1 MEIKNIDEL
10 KQVGEL
16 LNGADTPRIRFINRM
31 WYFIG
36 RDKKINAIK
45 EYRKASGRELR
56 DCKFYVDSLFD
67 NQPTGYEE

>member
-36 RDKKINAIK
+36 RGKKINAIN
-45 EYRKASGRELR
+45 ESPINIER
-56 DCKFYVDSLFD
+56 
-67 NQPTGYEE
+67 